1 MDLWGGS
8 LCVGNVFFSPNRST
22 GLTWL
27 PSQPWQDFKDSKVS
41 MERQRKWNCSRALRM
56 KTKTGEATARGPRP
70 AKWCP
75 WVRVCGFAEGGLSI

>member
-27 PSQPWQDFKDSKVS
+27 PSQSWQDFKDSKVS

-56 KTKTGEATARGPRP
+56 KTKTAEATARAPDLPSG
-70 AKWCP
+70 
-75 WVRVCGFAEGGLSI
+75 VLG